1 MNQQQMGTGSV
12 KKLLLQLAI
21 PAVVAQVVNL
31 LYNIVDRIY
40 IGHIPEIGATAL
52 TGVGLFTPILMLLN
66 AFAMLVGSGGAPRAA
81 IAMGQGRNQDAE
93 RIVGNSFSVLLLLAV
108 GLTAVLYPTAP
119 TLLRLFGA
127 SDATLPYAVT
137 YSRIYILGSVFVLLV
152 MGMNPF
158 ITTQGFAKFSMAT
171 TLIGAALNLLLDP
184 LFIFGLNWGVQ
195 GAAVAT
201 VISQAVSAGWILRFL
216 TGQKTILRLRPSN
229 FRPEAKVILPCLA
242 LGASAFVMISTE
254 SLLSITFNASLAR
267 YGGDLAVGAMTVI
280 TSVSQL
286 CSMPL
291 QGICQGGQPIM
302 SYNFGANKPERV
314 KEAFWCQFTICVVY
328 TALFWLAMMLVPQ
341 IFAALFTTDQDLAE
355 YTAWAMRIYMAG
367 ILASG
372 FQTSCQQ
379 SFIALGQAKISLLL
393 ACLRKLILLIPLI
406 LLLPHLLPEPVFAV
420 FLAEP
425 ISDILA
431 ATVTTYAFLRRFRKL
446 LAAGAA
452 ENV

>member
-1 MNQQQMGTGSV
+1 
-12 KKLLLQLAI
+12 
-21 PAVVAQVVNL
+21 
-31 LYNIVDRIY
+31 
-40 IGHIPEIGATAL
+40 
-52 TGVGLFTPILMLLN
+52 
-66 AFAMLVGSGGAPRAA
+66 
-81 IAMGQGRNQDAE
+81 
-93 RIVGNSFSVLLLLAV
+93 
-108 GLTAVLYPTAP
+108 
-119 TLLRLFGA
+119 
-127 SDATLPYAVT
+127 
-137 YSRIYILGSVFVLLV
+137 
-152 MGMNPF
+152 
-158 ITTQGFAKFSMAT
+158 
-171 TLIGAALNLLLDP
+171 
-184 LFIFGLNWGVQ
+184 
-195 GAAVAT
+195 
-201 VISQAVSAGWILRFL
+201 
-216 TGQKTILRLRPSN
+216 
-229 FRPEAKVILPCLA
+229 
-242 LGASAFVMISTE
+242 
-254 SLLSITFNASLAR
+254 
-267 YGGDLAVGAMTVI
+267 
-280 TSVSQL
+280 
-286 CSMPL
+286 
-291 QGICQGGQPIM
+291 M